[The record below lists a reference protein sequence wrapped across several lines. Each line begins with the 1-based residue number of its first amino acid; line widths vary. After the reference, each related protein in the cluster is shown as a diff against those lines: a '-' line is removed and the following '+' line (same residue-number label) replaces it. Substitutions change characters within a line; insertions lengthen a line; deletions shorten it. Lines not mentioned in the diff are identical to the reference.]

1 MNGAGPEPEISWVI
15 RGRTLSAGD
24 VATARRLARE
34 FFGAGR
40 CRIAL
45 ELAQHWQWRSGS
57 GRWKVRAALALLVA
71 LEKRRCLS
79 LPPPWIVHGPVRRS
93 GGLGPEGDAGRVWAK
108 DLSEERPFCWQ
119 LADSA
124 EPRRQWREVLDRHHY
139 LGAPGL
145 VGAHLQYLVYS
156 RGGEL
161 LGAVGWQSAVERL
174 DGRDR
179 LVGVNGQ
186 AALRARFPVHA
197 VNQVRFLV
205 LPWARVPHLA
215 SALLGES
222 LTCLQRDWPRH
233 YGAPVWW
240 AESFVDRTR
249 FRGAC
254 YRAANW
260 VALDWT
266 RGYAKR
272 KGQFVCHG
280 QPKEIY
286 VYVIEKRLRQILLG
300 DPAQPLLT
308 REYLLAQRP
317 QGNPSPQARRKP
329 MSESLLTWTPKL
341 PPQWDLTPED
351 LETVRQDFN
360 QFTAQFDDTFRRIEP
375 MELCQLYLQGLL
387 SGTERKNV
395 EAMALELE
403 GPKAVRNL
411 QRFVTEYEWEEPRMR
426 ARHWK
431 LAAEALADA
440 QGVWSVDAS
449 EFPKKGQESVGVAP
463 QYCGALGKVA
473 NCQSGVFVCY
483 SSPKGHTL
491 LEARLYLPQCWF
503 TDEFQERRED
513 KCRVPQEIT
522 FQTKPQI
529 AQQLCAEL
537 WQEKLFPG
545 QWITCD
551 VSFGNNEGFLAQL
564 PKEMYYLAEIACTRK
579 VWVPRAPGHPE
590 LETEGCPVEQLVQAK
605 DLLHWQARPI
615 AEGARGPIVA
625 SFARI
630 RVYLDPQRTAE
641 SERTLVLRNNP
652 DGQIKYAL
660 SNAPE
665 DLPMSELVRVSAAR
679 WPIERCFQDDKSELG
694 LDHYEHRSW
703 TAWHRHM
710 RLVFLAHLFL
720 LRLRLQYKKSPG
732 ADLAASPGLAGVEF
746 ASP

>member
-1 MNGAGPEPEISWVI
+1 
-15 RGRTLSAGD
+15 
-24 VATARRLARE
+24 
-34 FFGAGR
+34 
-40 CRIAL
+40 
-45 ELAQHWQWRSGS
+45 
-57 GRWKVRAALALLVA
+57 
-71 LEKRRCLS
+71 
-79 LPPPWIVHGPVRRS
+79 
-93 GGLGPEGDAGRVWAK
+93 
-108 DLSEERPFCWQ
+108 
-119 LADSA
+119 
-124 EPRRQWREVLDRHHY
+124 
-139 LGAPGL
+139 
-145 VGAHLQYLVYS
+145 
-156 RGGEL
+156 
-161 LGAVGWQSAVERL
+161 
-174 DGRDR
+174 
-179 LVGVNGQ
+179 
-186 AALRARFPVHA
+186 
-197 VNQVRFLV
+197 
-205 LPWARVPHLA
+205 
-215 SALLGES
+215 
-222 LTCLQRDWPRH
+222 
-233 YGAPVWW
+233 
-240 AESFVDRTR
+240 
-249 FRGAC
+249 
-254 YRAANW
+254 
-260 VALDWT
+260 
-266 RGYAKR
+266 
-272 KGQFVCHG
+272 
-280 QPKEIY
+280 
-286 VYVIEKRLRQILLG
+286 
-300 DPAQPLLT
+300 
-308 REYLLAQRP
+308 
-317 QGNPSPQARRKP
+317 

-579 VWVPRAPGHPE
+579 VWVQRAPGHPE